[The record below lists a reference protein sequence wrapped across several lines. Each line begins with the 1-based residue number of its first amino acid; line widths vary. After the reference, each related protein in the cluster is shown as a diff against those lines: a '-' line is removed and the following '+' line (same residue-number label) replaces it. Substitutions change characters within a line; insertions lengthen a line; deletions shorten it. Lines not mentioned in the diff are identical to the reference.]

1 MTPVCLALRP
11 HGKAGGGGGGLIAT
25 KLSEETRFSDALG
38 VRKGGRSIQVCWKEF
53 ILRSNSQWGRCR
65 TVRARCVHGAR
76 TVQCFWDGCP
86 TCTPLN
92 APHRNTPRV
101 LISAPCS
108 PYWHTRILQFL
119 V

>member
-1 MTPVCLALRP
+1 MDCVAGMGSSSKYKAVDKTFCVPTMGALS
-11 HGKAGGGGGGLIAT
+11 HGA
-25 KLSEETRFSDALG
+25 
-38 VRKGGRSIQVCWKEF
+38 
-53 ILRSNSQWGRCR
+53 R

-92 APHRNTPRV
+92 GPHRNTPRV

>member
-1 MTPVCLALRP
+1 MHPNRQFLAHFVVHMPLGLHDLFLGALS
-11 HGKAGGGGGGLIAT
+11 HGA
-25 KLSEETRFSDALG
+25 
-38 VRKGGRSIQVCWKEF
+38 
-53 ILRSNSQWGRCR
+53 R

-92 APHRNTPRV
+92 GPHRNTPRV